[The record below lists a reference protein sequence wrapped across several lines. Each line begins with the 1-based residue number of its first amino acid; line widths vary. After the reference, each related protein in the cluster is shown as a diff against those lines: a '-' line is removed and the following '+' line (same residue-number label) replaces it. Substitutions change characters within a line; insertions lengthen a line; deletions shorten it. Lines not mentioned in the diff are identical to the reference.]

1 MYRPAARAT
10 SRSTEVCEYVC
21 YQCRH
26 RSTGW
31 RRARV
36 LSATQVREE
45 STQTIV
51 AQPGEVDDWMNNFNS
66 LTTDEEKSTR
76 PTKEHNARKS
86 RATRTENGSRQHGS
100 TIRKSARPVRTMQQS
115 AKPQTISELYTKLMS
130 GSGANE
136 NSPETLPDVKAGGGQ
151 PQAQRHAHGSES
163 RLDVPLNIS
172 NSAFRRSDVQVQAQT
187 RAQQKRIR
195 KKEARLQQAEP
206 TQSEAV
212 SLEHKEATGEPVADE
227 AVLGAAARQRER
239 FEQLLAELRLSA
251 RPGVRSAMV
260 AEEATQAKQETTV
273 SDVGLPD
280 QLTNTSEPTGTAAAK
295 RIERPDFPFPAAMV
309 RVGSPN
315 TLVTGA
321 GAVDSIG
328 LEHQAQLNSVS
339 GGRAREA
346 TAASVPTAPPRE
358 YSFAKR
364 TNPFSIAAKVK
375 EAQNRPMWGG
385 VPQPPPPAKSPKISF
400 DSLAAADAVSIKAK
414 AKTAGER
421 TAWGGEPV
429 KSTHAKVEQT
439 TGQDD
444 AALGDPLMDREFAEK
459 HAIVSKEQS
468 SADDAHASSEEQSPS
483 GVLKAVMNS
492 MDSLR
497 EKLGVRLFTDPAP
510 TPHAVSSIIDETIV
524 PTETVSDDAP
534 ETVVAPHGDGTKSA
548 RKANLVRN
556 LATNGK
562 LGDSYHNRL
571 AEQKARRDRTR
582 ASGDAGSEAA
592 IAESGNAESLDLDTG
607 VATPY
612 NDDSSSRLAELHK
625 VSSGVDGRDTQIAE
639 KPSRTSESLAER
651 PATKSGGRKK
661 SSGAPAR
668 ERVRE
673 RQLRASAAKSET
685 LSSGSPAVSAAES
698 GASNGAN
705 DGPDDGADDHISM
718 QAAMSSL
725 HDSVDI
731 SAEPSEDVTIPEPEL
746 YEQSDDGSNSI
757 GSMSAADLEVTA
769 LNIEQPPVPPVQYG
783 LDRVLFN
790 PGVYQLQDP
799 QSRVYNFDPYL
810 REIMPIQ
817 EFDFNALKEYK
828 TSSQDVMLAQL
839 ANEHGKKYVGSTSS
853 MTSTLAHFHYLL
865 SNWRQLNLGMLS
877 KGFKEEA
884 DGFTLINRAPNAIFL
899 RYKEASGTY
908 AIDADK
914 EYDSPNVLMMLGKSM
929 EKLLTAPKEEYERY
943 RIGNTTNPITPAE
956 KDAPEA
962 FEYTTMGDF
971 LMRSQLD
978 AHDPRL
984 PGTGMFDLKTRACL
998 SVRMDAENYK
1008 EMLGYEILTLQGRYE
1023 SYEREYYDM
1032 MRSTMLKYML
1042 QARMGRMDG
1051 IFVAY
1056 HNVERI
1062 FGFQYLPISDID
1074 RAIHG
1079 QIDPC
1084 LGDQE
1089 FRFSLKLMNEALEAA
1104 TNQFPGK
1111 SLRIHF
1117 ECVEKPQKLMW
1128 IFAEPMEESEI
1139 KEIQGKGKEKIAAFE
1154 AEIMGL
1160 EREKEAPQVDVVAAT
1175 VVDKTEAQAT
1185 KTTAEEADAST
1196 TTAAVPEQMKPP
1208 QDNVDYTSTTTPA
1221 DPKFYTK
1228 ITPPSEENLRPLF
1241 AATLIVQNLLDGQP
1255 CDNNRPSNLKRDQNW
1270 EVQYIFKE
1278 ADIPLASKWA
1288 RYEDCKTRRRLTF
1301 AKGQEKDDDVAGEGA
1316 EPKRDKRE
1324 TGYFKMLR
1332 EMVERGRKFRK
1343 LVNKAESGKE
1353 KVVVGQEV
1361 GVESSGKV
1369 DVTGYMN
1376 WLYSKK

>member
-31 RRARV
+31 RSARV
-36 LSATQVREE
+36 LSATQVRRE

-51 AQPGEVDDWMNNFNS
+51 AQPGDVDDWMNNFNS
-66 LTTDEEKSTR
+66 LTTNEGESAK
-76 PTKEHNARKS
+76 PTKQHNAPKS
-86 RATRTENGSRQHGS
+86 RVTRTENGRRQHGS
-100 TIRKSARPVRTMQQS
+100 TIRKSGRPARTVQPS
-115 AKPQTISELYTKLMS
+115 SKPQTISELYARLMS
-130 GSGANE
+130 GSSGNE
-136 NSPETLPDVKAGGGQ
+136 TSPETLPDARAGAGQ
-151 PQAQRHAHGSES
+151 SQAPGNAHGSKS
-163 RLDVPLNIS
+163 RPDVPLNVS
-172 NSAFRRSDVQVQAQT
+172 NSAFRRSDVQAQAQT
-187 RAQQKRIR
+187 RGQQKRIR
-195 KKEARLQQAEP
+195 RKGARLQWGGPSRIEDVSAEH
-206 TQSEAV
+206 E
-212 SLEHKEATGEPVADE
+212 EATRGTVADE
-227 AVLGAAARQRER
+227 AAPGVAARQRER
-239 FEQLLAELRLSA
+239 FEELLAELRLSVNPGE
-251 RPGVRSAMV
+251 RPATVL
-260 AEEATQAKQETTV
+260 EEAIQGKQNTPV
-273 SDVGLPD
+273 KDVGILG
-280 QLTNTSEPTGTAAAK
+280 QLTDASKSTKTAAAR
-295 RIERPDFPFPAAMV
+295 RIERPDFPFPATVA
-309 RVGSPN
+309 RIESP
-315 TLVTGA
+315 VTSVP
-321 GAVDSIG
+321 GAVDSLG
-328 LEHQAQLNSVS
+328 LEYQAHLSTAS
-339 GGRAREA
+339 ESRAQRDTVA
-346 TAASVPTAPPRE
+346 SAPSAAPRE
-358 YSFAKR
+358 YSFVKR
-364 TNPFSIAAKVK
+364 INPFSIAAKVK

-385 VPQPPPPAKSPKISF
+385 VPQATPPAKSTKISF
-400 DSLAAADAVSIKAK
+400 DILAAADAVSVKAK

-429 KSTHAKVEQT
+429 RSTHVKVEHT
-439 TGQDD
+439 TGRDD
-444 AALGDPLMDREFAEK
+444 AALGDPLMDREFAQK

-468 SADDAHASSEEQSPS
+468 SADTAHASPREQSPN
-483 GVLKAVMNS
+483 GVLRAVMNS

-497 EKLGVRLFTDPAP
+497 EKLGVRLFMDPAP
-510 TPHAVSSIIDETIV
+510 TSHVASSITDEMTLPSQSV
-524 PTETVSDDAP
+524 TDDAP
-534 ETVVAPHGDGTKSA
+534 ETVVARHVDGTKSA
-548 RKANLVRN
+548 KNTDLVRN

-562 LGDSYHNRL
+562 RSDSYYNRL
-571 AEQKARRDRTR
+571 AKQRARRDRTR
-582 ASGDAGSEAA
+582 AGADMGNEAA
-592 IAESGNAESLDLDTG
+592 IAESDAVESLGLD
-607 VATPY
+607 VDAATTY

-625 VSSGVDGRDTQIAE
+625 ESSGLDRRETQTVE
-639 KPSRTSESLAER
+639 KPSETSESPAER
-651 PATKSGGRKK
+651 PAPKIGGRKQL
-661 SSGAPAR
+661 SGAQARKKAR
-668 ERVRE
+668 ERR
-673 RQLRASAAKSET
+673 LSASAAQIET
-685 LSSGSPAVSAAES
+685 SSSGSSAVLAADNGTSS

-705 DGPDDGADDHISM
+705 DGADEHISM

-725 HDSVDI
+725 HDTVDI
-731 SAEPSEDVTIPEPEL
+731 SVEPSEDVTIPEPEM
-746 YEQSDDGSNSI
+746 YEQSEDGSNSI
-757 GSMSAADLEVTA
+757 GSMSAADLEVIA

-853 MTSTLAHFHYLL
+853 MTSALAHFHYLL
-865 SNWRQLNLGMLS
+865 SNWRPLNLGMLS

-899 RYKEASGTY
+899 RYKESSGTY

-943 RIGNTTNPITPAE
+943 RIGNTINPITPAE

-978 AHDPRL
+978 AHDSRL

-1084 LGDQE
+1084 LGNQE

-1104 TNQFPGK
+1104 TKQFPGK
-1111 SLRIHF
+1111 SLRVHF

-1160 EREKEAPQVDVVAAT
+1160 ERKKEAPQVDVVAAK
-1175 VVDKTEAQAT
+1175 VVERAEAEAT
-1185 KTTAEEADAST
+1185 KTTAEETDAAT
-1196 TTAAVPEQMKPP
+1196 TTATVPAQMKPP

-1221 DPKFYTK
+1221 DPKFYSK

-1241 AATLIVQNLLDGQP
+1241 AATLIVQNLVDSQP

-1301 AKGQEKDDDVAGEGA
+1301 AKGQEKDDDVAGQGS
-1316 EPKRDKRE
+1316 EPKRDKRD

-1353 KVVVGQEV
+1353 KVVVGQEG